1 MGNSNS
7 SSSKRE
13 YQIQR
18 RDVFEECMRRDAER
32 RAEEE
37 ELEALRI
44 IRAEFI
50 NNTLVNAIKEGVNI
64 LIDDDDDDDDD
75 LEGIIFELLKNLKED
90 LLRLGYRNDP
100 GLQELLTNVSRSI
113 LMISQSDDKNLE
125 NFLDNFNNM
134 NQLLDYLP

>member
-1 MGNSNS
+1 MGKSNT
-7 SSSKRE
+7 RQ

-18 RDVFEECMRRDAER
+18 REVFEECMRRDAER
-32 RAEEE
+32 IRAEEE

-50 NNTLVNAIKEGVNI
+50 NNALVDAIKGGVNI

-125 NFLDNFNNM
+125 NFLENFNNM